1 MCTSN
6 SKFYKFWVYFEIS
19 HGKSKSD
26 GLRGVAKG
34 YASREVAATNTVIRN
49 AAELY
54 QFCNEKLTVLGS
66 DEHKKMLNRL
76 FFYLPKEN
84 IESYRSSFP
93 SSGVYRPIPGTQK
106 IHQIMNVTSK
116 KNGVYKRNF
125 SCLCKFCYS
134 NDYENCIYLDD
145 AKFVDNKDQVRPIWH
160 TFKEKGVGSAKVK
173 ENKDK
178 YSSSGEDSASESEE
192 EINYEETEAS
202 CIVKCHDVAVVC
214 TGDGFPYYLVKLKQL
229 NL

>member
-1 MCTSN
+1 
-6 SKFYKFWVYFEIS
+6 
-19 HGKSKSD
+19 
-26 GLRGVAKG
+26 
-34 YASREVAATNTVIRN
+34 
-49 AAELY
+49 
-54 QFCNEKLTVLGS
+54 
-66 DEHKKMLNRL
+66 
-76 FFYLPKEN
+76 
-84 IESYRSSFP
+84 
-93 SSGVYRPIPGTQK
+93 
-106 IHQIMNVTSK
+106 MNVTSK
-116 KNGVYKRNF
+116 KNGVYKGNF

-134 NDYENCIYLDD
+134 NDYKNCIYLDD

-192 EINYEETEAS
+192 EINYAETEAS

>member
-1 MCTSN
+1 
-6 SKFYKFWVYFEIS
+6 
-19 HGKSKSD
+19 
-26 GLRGVAKG
+26 
-34 YASREVAATNTVIRN
+34 
-49 AAELY
+49 
-54 QFCNEKLTVLGS
+54 
-66 DEHKKMLNRL
+66 
-76 FFYLPKEN
+76 
-84 IESYRSSFP
+84 
-93 SSGVYRPIPGTQK
+93 
-106 IHQIMNVTSK
+106 MNVTSK

-134 NDYENCIYLDD
+134 NDYKNCIYLDD

-178 YSSSGEDSASESEE
+178 YSSSSEDSASESEE